1 MLLNTLKEIIG
12 KLRGETSTN
21 ELIKRGLKV
30 GKNFSR
36 QPGCIIDES
45 HCWLITIGDNVGFAP
60 NVHILAHDASTK
72 RFLGYTKVGRVTFG
86 NNIHVGTGTI
96 VLPNVRIGNNV
107 IIGAGSV
114 VTKDIPDNS
123 VVVGHPAMVI
133 SNIEDFTKK
142 NNSLMEQRPVYEK
155 SWTINGGI
163 TEERKEQMKK
173 DLESGIGFII

>member
-1 MLLNTLKEIIG
+1 MLLNIMKEIKW
-12 KLRGETSTN
+12 KLRGETSTR

-30 GKNFSR
+30 GENFSR
-36 QPGCIIDES
+36 QLGCIIDES
-45 HCWLITIGDNVGFAP
+45 HCWLITIGDNVVFAP

-72 RFLGYTKVGRVTFG
+72 GSLGYTKIGRVTFG
-86 NNIHVGTGTI
+86 NNIYVGAGTL
-96 VLPNVRIGNNV
+96 VLPNVHIGNNV

-123 VVVGHPAMVI
+123 VVVGHPARVI

-142 NNSLMEQRPVYEK
+142 NKSLMEQRPVYEK

-163 TEERKEQMKK
+163 TDERKEQMKK